1 MLIKCPECARDVS
14 DSAPSCPNCGYVLA
28 AAAAAAPPK
37 PAPEPAEARPGLSP
51 DMQILIEQRITNEG
65 PNATLA
71 YVLWFFLGWVSAH
84 RFYLGRPGTAILQ
97 ICSYFIL
104 IGFVW
109 LLIDV
114 FLIPGMVRENQSALR
129 QRLRNEALAAHGQ
142 APANPYAGLASYH
155 DPNIVS

>member
-1 MLIKCPECARDVS
+1 MRARRVRQRAVRSQLRLCPGS
-14 DSAPSCPNCGYVLA
+14 G
-28 AAAAAAPPK
+28 
-37 PAPEPAEARPGLSP
+37 G
-51 DMQILIEQRITNEG
+51 G
-65 PNATLA
+65 
-71 YVLWFFLGWVSAH
+71 
-84 RFYLGRPGTAILQ
+84 GRPGTAILQ

>member
-1 MLIKCPECARDVS
+1 MLIKCPECAREVS
-14 DSAPSCPNCGYVLA
+14 DSAPSCPGCGYVLSA
-28 AAAAAAPPK
+28 PAAAAAAPTAEPPPPK
-37 PAPEPAEARPGLSP
+37 PGLSP

-71 YVLWFFLGWVSAH
+71 YVLWFFLGIFSAH

-97 ICSYFIL
+97 ICCYFIL
-104 IGFVW
+104 VGFVW

-142 APANPYAGLASYH
+142 APANPYANLSSYH